1 MTTTQGWEYSW
12 NSLHPVVNHA
22 NLLACDAGLQIG
34 PRKIFEHQMIYVVSG
49 KGTVKI
55 GANTYI
61 AKSGDLYY
69 YGPHIPHEF
78 HADQHDPFTVYGLHF
93 SLDAPLPEHYLLK
106 PVRVDPLAT
115 YPTHIPKNRLTIRGR
130 SKQLVV
136 PEYKQDCQWA
146 EDILADITHHFERNE
161 ETSFQYNRAQL
172 LLFFIRLHEHLMQ
185 IPMETKQDRIL
196 KRIRDKLRSHAEFPY
211 DRTWLKTW
219 SHYHEDHAARLFTQT
234 YGISPHQY
242 HMQEKLL
249 KAKRYLISTD
259 LSISHITEKLQFGTI
274 HYFSR
279 TFKQHTGM
287 SPSAYRKQ
295 YRTL

>member
-1 MTTTQGWEYSW
+1 MIAPQGWDCSW

-22 NLLACDAGLQIG
+22 NLLACDAGLHIG
-34 PRKIFEHQMIYVVSG
+34 PRIIYEHQMIYVVRG

-55 GANTYI
+55 GENTYV

-78 HADQHDPFTVYGLHF
+78 HADEHDPFTVYGLHF
-93 SLDAPLPEHYLLK
+93 SLNDPLPSHYLLK
-106 PVRVDPLAT
+106 PVEVDQLT
-115 YPTHIPKNRLTIRGR
+115 DYPTRYPQNRLTIRGGT
-130 SKQLVV
+130 KQLIM

-146 EDILADITHHFERNE
+146 EEIFADITQRFERNE

-172 LLFFIRLHEHLMQ
+172 LLFFIRLHEHLVQM
-185 IPMETKQDRIL
+185 PTETKQDRIL
-196 KRIRDKLRSHAEFPY
+196 KRIRDKLRSHAELPY
-211 DRTWLKTW
+211 DRAWLKEW
-219 SHYHEDHAARLFTQT
+219 SHYHEDHVARLFAQAF
-234 YGISPHQY
+234 GVSPHQF

-259 LSISHITEKLQFGTI
+259 LSISHVTEKLHFGTI

-279 TFKQHTGM
+279 AFKQHTGM